1 MFSCCKGMPVCLLKH
16 RSFWVFSQFGGDSF
30 HERIFYM
37 NMNIVAAVAG
47 SLVVGAAAFVPMG
60 AAVSPDPLQA
70 QAETS
75 EETLAT
81 EPAVTDESPDT
92 TVEAAAA
99 PLVVPS
105 FARGDDDDD
114 DEDDEDH
121 EDEDDEDEDDEDGD
135 DEDEDED
142 DD

>member
-1 MFSCCKGMPVCLLKH
+1 
-16 RSFWVFSQFGGDSF
+16 
-30 HERIFYM
+30 
-37 NMNIVAAVAG
+37 
-47 SLVVGAAAFVPMG
+47 MG

-81 EPAVTDESPDT
+81 EPAVTDESPET

-114 DEDDEDH
+114 
-121 EDEDDEDEDDEDGD
+121 EDGD